1 MEKERERKGVRQG
14 EGVWQQEVT
23 NFKREGVGERERV
36 VEKKKWKFKG
46 ILLEHTFDDEGEE
59 EDGSK
64 VLEGCCH
71 LPC

>member
-1 MEKERERKGVRQG
+1 MKEEKFNEICLG
-14 EGVWQQEVT
+14 
-23 NFKREGVGERERV
+23 GERCVRSR
-36 VEKKKWKFKG
+36 KKKWKFKG